1 MILYYMEGMN
11 DVRMIDDELDLDEKK
26 DVFFLM
32 QKSLLQ

>member
-1 MILYYMEGMN
+1 MEGMN